1 MKPLLS
7 EAVIHRRLAQLAL
20 QIDEDYRGTSIV
32 LLGVLKG
39 SIMLMADLS
48 RLLSSD
54 LRMEWVTLSSYGNDT
69 VSSGSIRIVH
79 DLDADIRDRHVLII
93 EDIVDSGLTLGWLL
107 AKMRERR
114 PASIEACV
122 LLRKPH
128 ARGTDV
134 RYLGFDI
141 PDEFVI
147 GYGMDYAEKYR
158 NLKSVYVL
166 EQ

>member
-54 LRMEWVTLSSYGNDT
+54 LRIEWVTLSSYGNDT

-93 EDIVDSGLTLGWLL
+93 EDIVDSGLTLRVAFGQD
-107 AKMRERR
+107 ARET
-114 PASIEACV
+114 SC
-122 LLRKPH
+122 
-128 ARGTDV
+128 
-134 RYLGFDI
+134 
-141 PDEFVI
+141 
-147 GYGMDYAEKYR
+147 KYR
-158 NLKSVYVL
+158 GMCSVTQTPC
-166 EQ
+166 EGH